1 MHVRKVVNMPQFR
14 RIGVLTSGGDAPGMN
29 ATVRAVTRYAAAN
42 GVEVVGIYEGYKGL
56 IEGNMKVFNTHD
68 VANIIHQGGTI
79 LYSARS
85 DEFRTEEGMAKAIAN
100 CEKYKIDGIVA
111 IGGDGTFRGATDI
124 SLRGIPTIGLPG
136 TIDNDITA
144 TEATIGYDTAMN
156 TSVEMIDRLRDTC
169 ESHARCDVIEVMGR
183 NAGYIALNVGMAVG
197 ATATCLVEIPFR
209 EEDII
214 AKMKESRAG
223 GKRNFLIVVSEGLV
237 GYAEGLTKR
246 IEEQT
251 GIESRFARLAHVVRG
266 GNPTLVD
273 RELGSVMGVE
283 AVRLLLDGKSDLVVC
298 QRNGK
303 ICTTEISYALKLDK
317 LFKSK
322 YAGYKKEDEEKLLA
336 GYTAEQRE
344 QMNDFCRK
352 KLQAMKDLYDI
363 SNTISK

>member
-1 MHVRKVVNMPQFR
+1 
-14 RIGVLTSGGDAPGMN
+14 
-29 ATVRAVTRYAAAN
+29 
-42 GVEVVGIYEGYKGL
+42 
-56 IEGNMKVFNTHD
+56 
-68 VANIIHQGGTI
+68 
-79 LYSARS
+79 
-85 DEFRTEEGMAKAIAN
+85 
-100 CEKYKIDGIVA
+100 
-111 IGGDGTFRGATDI
+111 
-124 SLRGIPTIGLPG
+124 
-136 TIDNDITA
+136 
-144 TEATIGYDTAMN
+144 
-156 TSVEMIDRLRDTC
+156 
-169 ESHARCDVIEVMGR
+169 
-183 NAGYIALNVGMAVG
+183 
-197 ATATCLVEIPFR
+197 
-209 EEDII
+209 
-214 AKMKESRAG
+214 MKESRAG

-298 QRNGK
+298 QRGGR